1 MSDMMDA
8 NRPIVVLVATGGTIA
23 MKVDPALQAPRPV
36 FDGDELLALRPDIA
50 GLARLDVINL
60 FNIPS
65 EYMDPD
71 RWRALHAAV
80 TVAVARPEV
89 AGVIVSHGTDTME
102 ETAWFLD
109 LTLDTDKP
117 VVLVGAQRNA
127 SEVDF
132 DGPRNLFN
140 AVRICLSPEAS
151 GKGVVICLNDQ
162 INAAR
167 EASKTSTSE
176 VATFKSGDFGF
187 LGQVDPD
194 AVRFYRSP
202 ARRQHVPLLDGPL
215 PRVDIVPSYA
225 GADGVLLRA
234 AAEAGARGVVLAALG
249 CGNVPLGQYETLREL
264 VTRGVAIVIAT
275 RVPNG
280 RVFPLYG
287 YPGGGRSLAEAGAAY
302 ADNLSPQHARVLLM
316 LGLQHGLDA
325 RGVQAL
331 FALSAASTIGGGP
344 LKARHAQ
351 MAGSTSGALGE
362 ALVIVFGRVEFSRFF
377 DAGNHGVAQHFQ
389 LGHKFF
395 GHGLL
400 GFVQVEN
407 R

>member
-1 MSDMMDA
+1 MSITPVGADRA
-8 NRPIVVLVATGGTIA
+8 GAETVVLVATGGTIA
-23 MKVDPALQAPRPV
+23 MKVDPELQAPLPV

-50 GLARLDVINL
+50 RLAHLEVLNL
-60 FNIPS
+60 FNVPS
-65 EYMDPD
+65 EYMDPE
-71 RWRALHAAV
+71 RWRVLHR
-80 TVAVARPEV
+80 AVAAALARPDV

-109 LTLDTDKP
+109 LTLNAGKP

-127 SEVDF
+127 SESDF

-140 AVRICLSPEAS
+140 AVRICLSPEARD
-151 GKGVVICLNDQ
+151 KGVVICLNEQ

-202 ARRQHVPLLDGPL
+202 VRRQHVPLLDAPL

-225 GADGVLLRA
+225 GADGVMLRA
-234 AAEAGARGVVLAALG
+234 AARAGARGVVMAALG
-249 CGNVPLGQYETLREL
+249 CGNVPLGQYEALTEAAARGL
-264 VTRGVAIVIAT
+264 VVVIAS

-287 YPGGGRSLAEAGAAY
+287 YPGGGRSLAEAGAVY

-316 LGLQHGLDA
+316 LGLQHGLDGEGI
-325 RGVQAL
+325 RGL
-331 FALSAASTIGGGP
+331 F
-344 LKARHAQ
+344 
-351 MAGSTSGALGE
+351 
-362 ALVIVFGRVEFSRFF
+362 
-377 DAGNHGVAQHFQ
+377 
-389 LGHKFF
+389 
-395 GHGLL
+395 
-400 GFVQVEN
+400 N

>member
-1 MSDMMDA
+1 
-8 NRPIVVLVATGGTIA
+8 

-331 FALSAASTIGGGP
+331 FA
-344 LKARHAQ
+344 R
-351 MAGSTSGALGE
+351 
-362 ALVIVFGRVEFSRFF
+362 
-377 DAGNHGVAQHFQ
+377 
-389 LGHKFF
+389 
-395 GHGLL
+395 
-400 GFVQVEN
+400 
-407 R
+407 

>member
-1 MSDMMDA
+1 M
-8 NRPIVVLVATGGTIA
+8 
-23 MKVDPALQAPRPV
+23 
-36 FDGDELLALRPDIA
+36 
-50 GLARLDVINL
+50 
-60 FNIPS
+60 
-65 EYMDPD
+65 
-71 RWRALHAAV
+71 

-202 ARRQHVPLLDGPL
+202 ARRQHVPLLDDPL

-302 ADNLSPQHARVLLM
+302 ADVAPGSWYAGYVGWACDGGIVEGDGAGRFLPDEAVTAEQMALM
-316 LGLQHGLDA
+316 LA
-325 RGVQAL
+325 RYDGGY
-331 FALSAASTIGGGP
+331 AASTAFTGA
-344 LKARHAQ
+344 LTRAQLAQ
-351 MAGSTSGALGE
+351 M
-362 ALVIVFGRVEFSRFF
+362 
-377 DAGNHGVAQHFQ
+377 
-389 LGHKFF
+389 
-395 GHGLL
+395 LL
-400 GFVQVEN
+400 DVL
-407 R
+407 

>member
-1 MSDMMDA
+1 MKDVRTASGT
-8 NRPIVVLVATGGTIA
+8 VVLVATGGTIA
-23 MKVDPALQAPRPV
+23 MKMDPDLRAPRPV
-36 FDGDELLALRPDIA
+36 FNGDELLALRPDIA
-50 GLARLDVINL
+50 CLAHLEVRNL

-71 RWRALHAAV
+71 RWRELHAAV
-80 TVAVARPEV
+80 SEAVTRPEV

-109 LTLDTDKP
+109 LTVDTRKP

-127 SEVDF
+127 SESDF

-140 AVRICLSPEAS
+140 AVRICLSPEARD
-151 GKGVVICLNDQ
+151 KGTVICLNDQ

-202 ARRQHVPLLDGPL
+202 VRRQHLPLLDSPL
-215 PRVDIVPSYA
+215 PRVDIVYSYA
-225 GADGVLLRA
+225 GADGTLLRA
-234 AAEAGARGVVLAALG
+234 SAAAGSRGVVLAGLG
-249 CGNVPLGQYETLREL
+249 CGNVPPGQYEALCEIL
-264 VTRGVAIVIAT
+264 EKGVVAVVAS

-287 YPGGGRSLAEAGAAY
+287 YPGGGQSLAAAGAVY

-316 LGLQHGLDA
+316 LGLQHGLGADDI
-325 RGVQAL
+325 RDL
-331 FALSAASTIGGGP
+331 F
-344 LKARHAQ
+344 R
-351 MAGSTSGALGE
+351 
-362 ALVIVFGRVEFSRFF
+362 R
-377 DAGNHGVAQHFQ
+377 
-389 LGHKFF
+389 
-395 GHGLL
+395 
-400 GFVQVEN
+400 
-407 R
+407 

>member
-23 MKVDPALQAPRPV
+23 MKVDPDLQAPRPV

-89 AGVIVSHGTDTME
+89 AGVIVSHGMDTME

-331 FALSAASTIGGGP
+331 FA
-344 LKARHAQ
+344 R
-351 MAGSTSGALGE
+351 
-362 ALVIVFGRVEFSRFF
+362 
-377 DAGNHGVAQHFQ
+377 
-389 LGHKFF
+389 
-395 GHGLL
+395 
-400 GFVQVEN
+400 
-407 R
+407 

>member
-1 MSDMMDA
+1 MNERAMRSQPGICAGFPLCFVRPAERTPGGMFAPRRRNGRIDKESAWREKLPFSEQTMTFSTVGADRADA
-8 NRPIVVLVATGGTIA
+8 ETVVLVATGGTIA
-23 MKVDPALQAPRPV
+23 MKVDPRLQAPLPV

-50 GLARLDVINL
+50 RLAHLEVLNL
-60 FNIPS
+60 FNVPS
-65 EYMDPD
+65 EYMDPE
-71 RWRALHAAV
+71 RWRILYRAV
-80 TVAVARPEV
+80 TEALLRPEV

-109 LTLDTDKP
+109 LTLNTSKP

-127 SEVDF
+127 SESDF

-140 AVRICLSPEAS
+140 AVRICLSPEARD
-151 GKGVVICLNDQ
+151 KGVVICLNDQ

-167 EASKTSTSE
+167 EASKSSTSE

-225 GADGVLLRA
+225 GADGALLRA
-234 AAEAGARGVVLAALG
+234 AVEAGARGVVMAALG
-249 CGNVPLGQYETLREL
+249 CGNVPLGQFEALTDVLAH
-264 VTRGVAIVIAT
+264 GVVAVIAS

-287 YPGGGRSLAEAGAAY
+287 YPGGGRSLAEAGAVY

-316 LGLQHGLDA
+316 LGLQHGLNPHDI
-325 RGVQAL
+325 RIL
-331 FALSAASTIGGGP
+331 FD
-344 LKARHAQ
+344 R
-351 MAGSTSGALGE
+351 
-362 ALVIVFGRVEFSRFF
+362 
-377 DAGNHGVAQHFQ
+377 
-389 LGHKFF
+389 
-395 GHGLL
+395 
-400 GFVQVEN
+400 
-407 R
+407 

>member
-23 MKVDPALQAPRPV
+23 MKVDPDLQAPRPV

-202 ARRQHVPLLDGPL
+202 ARRQHVPLLDDPL

-280 RVFPLYG
+280 RVFPLDG

-331 FALSAASTIGGGP
+331 FA
-344 LKARHAQ
+344 R
-351 MAGSTSGALGE
+351 
-362 ALVIVFGRVEFSRFF
+362 
-377 DAGNHGVAQHFQ
+377 
-389 LGHKFF
+389 
-395 GHGLL
+395 
-400 GFVQVEN
+400 
-407 R
+407 

>member
-1 MSDMMDA
+1 MNGRTDESV
-8 NRPIVVLVATGGTIA
+8 RPVVVLVATGGTIA
-23 MKVDPALQAPRPV
+23 MKVDPELQAPRPV
-36 FDGDELLALRPDIA
+36 IDGDELLSMRPDMA
-50 GLARLDVINL
+50 RLARLEVIDL
-60 FNIPS
+60 FNVPS
-65 EYMDPD
+65 EHMDPE
-71 RWRALHAAV
+71 RWRVLHAAV
-80 TVAVARPEV
+80 AGAAVRPEV
-89 AGVIVSHGTDTME
+89 AGVVVSHGTDTME

-109 LTLDTDKP
+109 LTLGTDKP

-127 SEVDF
+127 SEGDF

-140 AVRICLSPEAS
+140 AVRICLSSEAV

-194 AVRFYRSP
+194 AVRFYRGP
-202 ARRQHVPLLDGPL
+202 TRRQHLPLRGAPL

-225 GADGVLLRA
+225 GADGALMRA
-234 AAEAGARGVVLAALG
+234 AVEAGARGVVLAALG
-249 CGNVPLGQYETLREL
+249 CGNVPLAQYEALREL
-264 VTRGVAIVIAT
+264 AARGVVVVIST

-287 YPGGGRSLAEAGAAY
+287 YPGGGRSLAEAGAVY

-325 RGVQAL
+325 PGIQAL
-331 FALSAASTIGGGP
+331 FA
-344 LKARHAQ
+344 H
-351 MAGSTSGALGE
+351 
-362 ALVIVFGRVEFSRFF
+362 
-377 DAGNHGVAQHFQ
+377 
-389 LGHKFF
+389 
-395 GHGLL
+395 
-400 GFVQVEN
+400 
-407 R
+407 

>member
-1 MSDMMDA
+1 MREIRHKGVDPRFGSEGMSDMMDA

-23 MKVDPALQAPRPV
+23 MKVDPDLQAPRPV

-331 FALSAASTIGGGP
+331 FA
-344 LKARHAQ
+344 R
-351 MAGSTSGALGE
+351 
-362 ALVIVFGRVEFSRFF
+362 
-377 DAGNHGVAQHFQ
+377 
-389 LGHKFF
+389 
-395 GHGLL
+395 
-400 GFVQVEN
+400 
-407 R
+407 